1 VIEGVDRDRLVE
13 LLDRPVL
20 EVAPSLLGCRVH
32 TAIDGEVTEIE
43 LTEVEAYAGAADPA
57 SHTYRGPTARNRSM
71 FGGAGTL
78 YVYRSYGIHWCAN
91 VVTGP
96 PGSGE
101 AVLLRGGVPTEGAEV
116 MARRRGR
123 AAPLAIGPGNLCQ
136 ALAIDARH
144 DGSSVIDGPVRLLP
158 GTPPNGLLTTPRV
171 GISVATEHQWRFV
184 AATPRT

>member
-1 VIEGVDRDRLVE
+1 MNAVLE

-20 EVAPSLLGCRVH
+20 EVAPHLLGWRVR

-57 SHTYRGPTARNRSM
+57 SHAYRGPTRRNRSM

-78 YVYRSYGIHWCAN
+78 YVYRSYGVHWCAN
-91 VVTGP
+91 IVTGP

-101 AVLLRGGVPTEGAEV
+101 AVLLRGGVPTEGADV
-116 MARRRGR
+116 MIRRRGR
-123 AAPLAIGPGNLCQ
+123 AKPLAIGPGNLCR
-136 ALAIDARH
+136 ALAIDAGH
-144 DGSSVIDGPVRLLP
+144 DGTSVIDGSVRLLP
-158 GTPPNGLLTTPRV
+158 GTPPDRLLATPRV

-184 AATPRT
+184 SRTPAT

>member
-1 VIEGVDRDRLVE
+1 MNPVLE

-20 EVAPSLLGCRVH
+20 EVAPSLLGWRIR
-32 TAIDGEVTEIE
+32 TEIDAEVTEIE

-57 SHTYRGPTARNRSM
+57 SHTYRGQTRRNRSM

-91 VVTGP
+91 IVTGP

-101 AVLLRGGVPTEGAEV
+101 AVLLRGGVATEGTDV
-116 MARRRGR
+116 MIRRRGR
-123 AAPLAIGPGNLCQ
+123 TSPLAVGPGNLCR
-136 ALAIDARH
+136 ALAIDSAH

-158 GTPPNGLLTTPRV
+158 GTAPPGLFATPRV
-171 GISVATEHQWRFV
+171 GISVATENPWRFV
-184 AATPRT
+184 ATMPHP